1 VGPAPQFG
9 FFSFA
14 PYMIRCIVI
23 DDEPPAL
30 AILADYIGQVPFLTL
45 VGTTTDPIEGL
56 TWVQQGRADLV
67 FLDIQMPRLTGL
79 QFLKLAGHKAR
90 VVLTTAYPEYALDGY
105 ENDVVD
111 YLLKPIAFERFL
123 KAANKALG
131 LLAPVASTAMVSPV
145 AAPAVVAPATP
156 TPAPASGHLF
166 VKGDTKNK
174 YLRINY
180 ADILYV
186 EGLNNYVLLH
196 LPGERIATYQT
207 LRELTEALPQPPFM
221 RVHKSFIVSLDHVR
235 LLDGNTLYVQDKLI
249 PVSDTYRE
257 ALYRV
262 VRGG

>member
-1 VGPAPQFG
+1 
-9 FFSFA
+9 
-14 PYMIRCIVI
+14 MIRCLVI

-30 AILADYIGQVPFLTL
+30 AILADYIGQIPFLTL

-56 TWVQQGRADLV
+56 TLVQQGRADLV

-123 KAANKALG
+123 KAAHKALT
-131 LLAPVASTAMVSPV
+131 LLAPAIAAAGVTGAPAPPLFPAPV
-145 AAPAVVAPATP
+145 ALP
-156 TPAPASGHLF
+156 PASGHLF

-174 YLRINY
+174 YVRIKY

-196 LPGERIATYQT
+196 LPHERIATYQT
-207 LRELTEALPQPPFM
+207 LKELADTLPQPPFM
-221 RVHKSFIVSLDHVR
+221 RVHKSYIVSLDHVR

-257 ALYRV
+257 TLYRV

>member
-1 VGPAPQFG
+1 MLPLALPT
-9 FFSFA
+9 
-14 PYMIRCIVI
+14 MIRCLVI

-30 AILADYIGQVPFLTL
+30 AILADYISQTPFLTL

-56 TWVQQGRADLV
+56 TWVQQGRTDLV

-123 KAANKALG
+123 KAAHKALA
-131 LLAPVASTAMVSPV
+131 LLAPAAAPTLLV
-145 AAPAVVAPATP
+145 AAAPQ
-156 TPAPASGHLF
+156 PAPSPSRVVVSAPDYFF
-166 VKGDTKNK
+166 VKGETKNK
-174 YLRINY
+174 YLRVAH
-180 ADILYV
+180 ADVLYV

-196 LPGERIATYQT
+196 LPSQRVATYHT
-207 LRELTEALPQPPFM
+207 LKELVETLPQPPFF
-221 RVHKSFIVSLDHVR
+221 RVHKSFIVNLDHVR

>member
-1 VGPAPQFG
+1 
-9 FFSFA
+9 
-14 PYMIRCIVI
+14 MIRCLVI

-45 VGTTTDPIEGL
+45 VGTTTDPIQGL

-79 QFLKLAGHKAR
+79 QFLKLAGHRAR
-90 VVLTTAYPEYALDGY
+90 VVLTTAYPEYALEGY

-123 KAANKALG
+123 KAAHKVLAL
-131 LLAPVASTAMVSPV
+131 LPPAVPAE
-145 AAPAVVAPATP
+145 AAPAPVPAAPAP
-156 TPAPASGHLF
+156 MPAAGHLF

-196 LPGERIATYQT
+196 LPHERIATYQT
-207 LRELTEALPQPPFM
+207 LKELAEVLPQPPFM
-221 RVHKSFIVSLDHVR
+221 RVHKSYIVSLNHVR

-257 ALYRV
+257 ALYRL

>member
-1 VGPAPQFG
+1 
-9 FFSFA
+9 
-14 PYMIRCIVI
+14 MIRCLVI

-45 VGTTTDPIEGL
+45 AGTTTDPIEGL

-123 KAANKALG
+123 KAAHKALAVLPSALPTPAAG
-131 LLAPVASTAMVSPV
+131 PLLSTLAPLPSSPI
-145 AAPAVVAPATP
+145 APATE
-156 TPAPASGHLF
+156 HLF

-174 YLRINY
+174 YLRISY

-196 LPGERIATYQT
+196 LPDERIATYQT
-207 LRELTEALPQPPFM
+207 LKELADTLPQPPFI
-221 RVHKSFIVSLDHVR
+221 RVHKSFIVSLNHVR

>member
-1 VGPAPQFG
+1 
-9 FFSFA
+9 
-14 PYMIRCIVI
+14 MIRCLVI

-67 FLDIQMPRLTGL
+67 FLDIQVPRLTGL
-79 QFLKLAGHKAR
+79 QFLKLAGHRAR
-90 VVLTTAYPEYALDGY
+90 VVLTTAYPEYALEGY

-123 KAANKALG
+123 KAANKALTQ
-131 LLAPVASTAMVSPV
+131 LTPA
-145 AAPAVVAPATP
+145 AAPAPLVPPPPAAAAPTLA
-156 TPAPASGHLF
+156 APASDHLF

-174 YLRINY
+174 YLRINF

-196 LPGERIATYQT
+196 LPHERIATYQT
-207 LRELTEALPQPPFM
+207 LKDLTELLPQPPFM
-221 RVHKSFIVSLDHVR
+221 RVHKSFIVSLNHVR

-257 ALYRV
+257 ALYRF
-262 VRGG
+262 VRGS

>member
-1 VGPAPQFG
+1 
-9 FFSFA
+9 
-14 PYMIRCIVI
+14 MIRCLVI

-30 AILADYIGQVPFLTL
+30 AILADYISQIPFLTL
-45 VGTTTDPIEGL
+45 AGTTTDPIEGL
-56 TWVQQGRADLV
+56 TWVQQGLADLV

-90 VVLTTAYPEYALDGY
+90 VVLTTAYPEYALEGY

-123 KAANKALG
+123 KAANKALA
-131 LLAPVASTAMVSPV
+131 LLAPTLPAPTAAAPPPAPV
-145 AAPAVVAPATP
+145 APVLAPP
-156 TPAPASGHLF
+156 PASGHLF

-174 YLRINY
+174 YLRISY

-196 LPGERIATYQT
+196 LPHERIATYQT
-207 LRELTEALPQPPFM
+207 LRELAETLPQPPFM
-221 RVHKSFIVSLDHVR
+221 RVHKSYIVSLDHVR

>member
-1 VGPAPQFG
+1 
-9 FFSFA
+9 
-14 PYMIRCIVI
+14 MIRCLVL

-45 VGTTTDPIEGL
+45 VGTTTDPVEGL

-79 QFLKLAGHKAR
+79 QFLKLAGHRAR
-90 VVLTTAYPEYALDGY
+90 VVLTTAYPEYALQGY
-105 ENDVVD
+105 DNDVVD

-123 KAANKALG
+123 KAAHKALA
-131 LLAPVASTAMVSPV
+131 LLAPPPA
-145 AAPAVVAPATP
+145 AAPAPVLTSPAVL
-156 TPAPASGHLF
+156 PAPAAGHLF
-166 VKGDTKNK
+166 VKGETKNR
-174 YLRINY
+174 YLRVNY

-196 LPGERIATYQT
+196 LPHERIATYQT
-207 LRELTEALPQPPFM
+207 LKELANSLPQPTFL
-221 RVHKSFIVSLDHVR
+221 RVHKSYIVNLDHVR

-262 VRGG
+262 VRGGPR

>member
-1 VGPAPQFG
+1 
-9 FFSFA
+9 
-14 PYMIRCIVI
+14 MIRCLVI

-30 AILADYIGQVPFLTL
+30 AILADYISQTPFLTL

-123 KAANKALG
+123 KAAHKALA
-131 LLAPVASTAMVSPV
+131 LLAPAAAAAPVEVTSPQPAAGTPPV
-145 AAPAVVAPATP
+145 AAPDYF
-156 TPAPASGHLF
+156 F
-166 VKGDTKNK
+166 VKGETKNK
-174 YLRINY
+174 YLRVAH
-180 ADILYV
+180 ADVLYV

-196 LPGERIATYQT
+196 LSTQRVATYHT
-207 LRELTEALPQPPFM
+207 LRELVETLPQPPFL
-221 RVHKSFIVSLDHVR
+221 RVHKSFIVNLDHVR
-235 LLDGNTLYVQDKLI
+235 LLDGSTLYVQDKLI

-262 VRGG
+262 VRGGRGE

>member
-1 VGPAPQFG
+1 
-9 FFSFA
+9 
-14 PYMIRCIVI
+14 MIRWLVI
-23 DDEPPAL
+23 DEEPPAL
-30 AILADYIGQVPFLTL
+30 AILADYIKQVPFLTL
-45 VGTTTDPIEGL
+45 AGTTTDPVEGL

-123 KAANKALG
+123 KAAHKALG
-131 LLAPVASTAMVSPV
+131 LLVPAPPAALLNSPPVPMLVPPAPPGPSTAS
-145 AAPAVVAPATP
+145 
-156 TPAPASGHLF
+156 HLF

-174 YLRINY
+174 YLRISY

-196 LPGERIATYQT
+196 LPRERIATYQT
-207 LRELTEALPQPPFM
+207 LKELADTLPQPPFM
-221 RVHKSFIVSLDHVR
+221 RVHKSYIVSLDHVR

>member
-1 VGPAPQFG
+1 
-9 FFSFA
+9 
-14 PYMIRCIVI
+14 MIRCLVI

-90 VVLTTAYPEYALDGY
+90 VVLTTAYPEYALEGY

-111 YLLKPIAFERFL
+111 YLLKPIPFERFL
-123 KAANKALG
+123 KAVHKALA
-131 LLAPVASTAMVSPV
+131 LLPASAPAPVAPPVPAALV
-145 AAPAVVAPATP
+145 AASPIA
-156 TPAPASGHLF
+156 GHLF
-166 VKGDTKNK
+166 VKGETKNK
-174 YLRINY
+174 YLRINH
-180 ADILYV
+180 ADILFV

-196 LPGERIATYQT
+196 LPHERIATYQT
-207 LRELTEALPQPPFM
+207 LKELAETLPQPPFM

-235 LLDGNTLYVQDKLI
+235 LLDGNTLYIQDKLI

-262 VRGG
+262 VRGERS

>member
-1 VGPAPQFG
+1 
-9 FFSFA
+9 
-14 PYMIRCIVI
+14 MIRCIVI

-131 LLAPVASTAMVSPV
+131 LLAPVAPTAMVGPV
-145 AAPAVVAPATP
+145 AAPAVVALVTP